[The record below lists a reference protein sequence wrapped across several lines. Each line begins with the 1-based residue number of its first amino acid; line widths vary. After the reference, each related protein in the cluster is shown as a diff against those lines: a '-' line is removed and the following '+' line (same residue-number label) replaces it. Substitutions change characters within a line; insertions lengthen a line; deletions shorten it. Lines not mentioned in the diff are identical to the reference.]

1 MINFKICFNL
11 DVAVMLEAV
20 ASVFVGLSNG
30 KHSFVAQS
38 SAAEALETGA
48 EEVVVSRTHFLGK
61 THAGRCCH
69 VLWTDLC

>member
-38 SAAEALETGA
+38 SAAEALENRRGGSGS
-48 EEVVVSRTHFLGK
+48 VVNSLLGK
-61 THAGRCCH
+61 NTCWASLSRFM
-69 VLWTDLC
+69 D